1 MIETKKFKDIG
12 CNIAQIGFYLMTI
25 DQTIFTDTELHRN
38 IVSLLS
44 QMSLYLNDVM
54 LGKVTKKID
63 TTAAVAPT
71 TSSEYISRKEVV
83 KMYHPLITEYGLTQ
97 AINKNELRYIKRG
110 SKYFFEPNEVKKWI
124 EEKSSHS
131 NSVSNYKFV

>member
-1 MIETKKFKDIG
+1 MITERQFKDLG
-12 CNIAQIGFYLMTI
+12 YSTAQIGFYLMTI
-25 DQTIFTDTELHRN
+25 DQTIFNDTELHRN

-54 LGKVTKKID
+54 LGKETKQIEN
-63 TTAAVAPT
+63 TAVVPT
-71 TSSEYISRKEVV
+71 SSSEYISRKEVV

-97 AINKNELRYIKRG
+97 AINKNELKYIKRG

-124 EEKSSHS
+124 ENKSSHS
-131 NSVSNYKFV
+131 NCVSNYKFV